1 MDSDKY
7 GCAALEAPTRW
18 RFCGTYTDMHLTVS
32 HGNDFAKKGMGGET
46 SSWSVSFSRVAVA
59 NQSLASLLSSVKLL
73 QCIWHRTHYRI
84 CSTLRTFMRSR
95 PSSKELLTPV
105 STPEDDLRHHLLAL
119 QLEPI
124 EETKPLDLV
133 ETNPEDT
140 SDWGWFE
147 DFASCDAEEP
157 CQSALLFNISSFDG
171 VVAPPLEAA
180 KAIVVRRV
188 LRLVTLMHLLV
199 KLTSGYDHETVSL
212 YDGNATSYTAFA
224 MAFTATR
231 PQSARPSSTCHRTGP
246 KTNKIT
252 LGMYRFQPN
261 TSALERVGPVD
272 VHSTVLALLNL
283 MADDSVHLHQAAH
296 QVKMHRFRA
305 HIPSTVVI
313 GRHSEPAA
321 WYYTNKEGFVLKKH
335 ATHCT
340 WKYVREAFCGRFHPS
355 QTSAHDGGGQNLHW
369 PVAVAKFAD
378 GRMRLLTLHAVYALL
393 RTLDAQC
400 PSETLSSHP
409 FCIQTFVPPAKRVR
423 YISIYTMIRNI
434 NDCHVVVA
442 ELPPNY
448 REQTHD
454 NLDVNMATE
463 PIELLEAENSLV
475 VESIKRTTLL
485 LIHHVN
491 RKNTASDTP
500 VISKLV
506 AEYMIHTKDN
516 ECYLTAILGV
526 SWQNGD
532 QVQLADFQTQK
543 IHDIG
548 IANNQLEPQL
558 PKSQKAV
565 ARQIQTFAKSLKGST
580 ELYEA
585 AERHAAECQEAAEKF
600 QAQVVALRAELELVK
615 AQLDDSS
622 AFADAQRKI
631 KFLEGHLELRDKN
644 IAQLEETVAAQTARA
659 NEAEA
664 ELYKERNRFCVAM
677 TETHEKI
684 DALTMEIASTAHLR
698 LELDAQVAAKDQA
711 LHAAKT
717 TIQALQEA
725 LDRQKLETHHAQH
738 ENAKLELQLHQFEA
752 ENDKLKALLPFASV
766 KKVNYSDKMHLHDMA
781 MVWPEFRMEISLV
794 NRALGAH
801 YSAIKRTFAAYKTV
815 KVPILAHAIALGRTH
830 ALIPH
835 QLNFAQLLECME
847 KCHVVTTRFPA
858 VQLEALFIKCTAP
871 RWEKIPGVKTTT
883 AGVSMPRGMTLHEFM
898 ELLVRIASIRGGGK
912 SGLVADHLHLM
923 MEECIYPNVH
933 T

>member
-1 MDSDKY
+1 
-7 GCAALEAPTRW
+7 
-18 RFCGTYTDMHLTVS
+18 
-32 HGNDFAKKGMGGET
+32 
-46 SSWSVSFSRVAVA
+46 
-59 NQSLASLLSSVKLL
+59 
-73 QCIWHRTHYRI
+73 
-84 CSTLRTFMRSR
+84 MRSR

-532 QVQLADFQTQK
+532 QVQLADFQVHPRHWHCEQ
-543 IHDIG
+543 
-548 IANNQLEPQL
+548 P
-558 PKSQKAV
+558 
-565 ARQIQTFAKSLKGST
+565 IQTFAKSLKGST